1 MSLKRTRWLL
11 PFLSAC
17 TAVALFAGPIA
28 WADDNEHGDRGGDH
42 GDGDDRVTVQV
53 TAPTQAAVGENDDED
68 NAAVTRANALVAA
81 LNNQVAMLASRE
93 VEAEDA
99 DEAPQVGPVASI
111 SLASLESGLSTAD
124 AATVT
129 AAVNANTN
137 AVQTFLNNGTA
148 TANAIKAALTAA
160 GLTQTNV
167 LAILAGD
174 ERLIAIT
181 A

>member
-1 MSLKRTRWLL
+1 M
-11 PFLSAC
+11 
-17 TAVALFAGPIA
+17 
-28 WADDNEHGDRGGDH
+28 
-42 GDGDDRVTVQV
+42 
-53 TAPTQAAVGENDDED
+53 
-68 NAAVTRANALVAA
+68 
-81 LNNQVAMLASRE
+81 
-93 VEAEDA
+93 
-99 DEAPQVGPVASI
+99 ASI

-148 TANAIKAALTAA
+148 TANAIKAALSAA
-160 GLTQTNV
+160 GLPQTNV

>member
-17 TAVALFAGPIA
+17 TAVTLFAGPIA

-42 GDGDDRVTVQV
+42 GDGGDRVTVQV

-99 DEAPQVGPVASI
+99 DEAPKVGPVASI
-111 SLASLESGLSTAD
+111 SLATLETGLSGTD
-124 AATVT
+124 AGTVT
-129 AAVNANTN
+129 SAVNANT
-137 AVQTFLNNGTA
+137 AALHTFLSNGTVTA
-148 TANAIKAALTAA
+148 TAINTALTAA
-160 GLTQTNV
+160 GLNPANV

-181 A
+181 G

>member
-53 TAPTQAAVGENDDED
+53 TAPTQAGENDDED

-137 AVQTFLNNGTA
+137 AVQTFLNNGTV
-148 TANAIKAALTAA
+148 TANAIKAALSAA
-160 GLTQTNV
+160 GLPQTNV

-174 ERLIAIT
+174 ERLIAMT